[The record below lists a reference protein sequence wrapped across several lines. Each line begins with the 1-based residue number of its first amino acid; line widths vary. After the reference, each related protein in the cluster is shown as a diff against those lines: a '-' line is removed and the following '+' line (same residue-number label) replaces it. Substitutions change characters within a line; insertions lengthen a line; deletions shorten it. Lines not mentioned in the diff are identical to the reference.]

1 MQPSRNRCTRSRY
14 NSYGRRTRDRNVP
27 VNSTTNDTAD
37 CIFCLVMFILF
48 FTLPYICAKVVGA
61 I

>member
-1 MQPSRNRCTRSRY
+1 MTNRNRCTRSRH
-14 NSYGRRTRDRNVP
+14 NSYGHQTQDRSVP
-27 VNSTTNDTAD
+27 VNHTTNDAAD
-37 CIFCLVMFILF
+37 CIFCLVMFVLF

>member
-1 MQPSRNRCTRSRY
+1 MTNRNRCTRSRH

-27 VNSTTNDTAD
+27 INSTTNDAAD
-37 CIFCLVMFILF
+37 FIFCLVMFVLF
-48 FTLPYICAKVVGA
+48 FTLPAVCAKVVGA